1 MVYALLPRF
10 ARLCPSASG
19 HNGPGVVDD
28 EATELEAVVALS
40 EPTTANDAEED
51 EGGDVAAE
59 VLNLNVAG
67 KDDPC
72 RVVLELPE
80 TEVGLMVVV
89 GSTVDET
96 AMVETGIALVLTDV
110 ERDELVETV
119 VETDVDDALTSG
131 QSVETQ

>member
-1 MVYALLPRF
+1 M
-10 ARLCPSASG
+10 
-19 HNGPGVVDD
+19 
-28 EATELEAVVALS
+28 
-40 EPTTANDAEED
+40 
-51 EGGDVAAE
+51 AAE
-59 VLNLNVAG
+59 VLAG
-67 KDDPC
+67 KADPC

-96 AMVETGIALVLTDV
+96 AMVETEIAFVLTAV

-119 VETDVDDALTSG
+119 VETDVDDALTNA